1 MKKSKFILTCLLAF
15 VFFGSSA
22 QKERKISKEHK
33 AVIDTLLHLVE
44 HHYVYP
50 VVAQKMIAHIRKR
63 QQQHAYDTITQGK
76 SLAVVLTNDLRSISH
91 DGHLGVEYSPTVIPV
106 ETSRQ
111 PPSQTEIDEFRQQG
125 ANSNFHFRELK
136 ILDGNIGYLKLD
148 IFWPAEWIK
157 ETTAGAMAFLM
168 NSDAIIL
175 DLRDNHGFAD
185 GGLLVQSYFF
195 KESTHMSDYINRD
208 DGTTRQSWTMPTVPG
223 PKLSDKKLYI
233 LVSHD
238 TFSAGEDFTY
248 NIQAQKRAIVVGEV
262 TGGGAHGTRSYR
274 LNDHFSVGIPHVYS
288 INPITHSDWEGKGI
302 QPDIRTER
310 VDALRTA
317 HIAALQS
324 IIENESDNDR
334 KKSLQDIID
343 ALHKAAPQQK

>member
-1 MKKSKFILTCLLAF
+1 MKKSKFILSCLLAL

-44 HHYVYP
+44 NHYVYP
-50 VVAQKMIAHIRKR
+50 AVAQKMIAHIKRR

-91 DGHLGVEYSPTVIPV
+91 DGHLGVEYSPTVIPI
-106 ETSRQ
+106 ETPRQ
-111 PPSQTEIDEFRQQG
+111 PPSQKEIDEFRQQ
-125 ANSNFHFRELK
+125 
-136 ILDGNIGYLKLD
+136 
-148 IFWPAEWIK
+148 
-157 ETTAGAMAFLM
+157 GAMAFLM

-208 DGTTRQSWTMPTVPG
+208 DGSTRQSWTIPTVPG

-248 NIQAQKRAIVVGEV
+248 NMQAQKRAIVIGEV

-288 INPITHSDWEGKGI
+288 VNPITHSDWEGKGI

-324 IIENESDNDR
+324 KIENESDNDR
-334 KKSLQDIID
+334 KKALQDLID
-343 ALHKAAPQQK
+343 TLHKTAPQQK